1 MTMYACL
8 LCGLR
13 AAFDKAGCDRAV
25 GLRAHVEVVKK
36 SQVYS

>member
-8 LCGLR
+8 LCGLRGLR

-25 GLRAHVEVVKK
+25 GLRTPKAC
-36 SQVYS
+36 